1 MGSRMPQFT
10 CPYCHRLYVS
20 LTCFRKHLATHA
32 PSQPVISSSSSTS
45 ITIGNAA
52 IVTRSPRGVAES
64 SSSTSSL
71 VSGDAFFKDFTEED
85 WMQADS
91 YLCLSQPQ
99 NLNLLHSI
107 VYEGAN
113 LEFLRA
119 REEKVSRL
127 KNRVSAL
134 QGDGAEENGW
144 VIVQSD
150 LCVVAKVATYRSRV
164 QGPNTALKI
173 DVHCRRLNERSGLT
187 NDEAEIAR
195 CSSL

>member
-1 MGSRMPQFT
+1 MPQFT

-52 IVTRSPRGVAES
+52 VVTRSPRGVAES

-71 VSGDAFFKDFTEED
+71 VSSGALFKDFTEED

-150 LCVVAKVATYRSRV
+150 LCVVAKVATYS
-164 QGPNTALKI
+164 Q
-173 DVHCRRLNERSGLT
+173 LNEILFQRLVVILRIVT
-187 NDEAEIAR
+187 T
-195 CSSL
+195 